1 MFLAAILA
9 AWLGRISWFW
19 PALYVSGPVLA
30 IWVALGRVGQ
40 PRKAVFILSSL
51 PMFLVDLF
59 ATAAATLASLGGCGR
74 SGSPRGS
81 ADVQPASFATDAAPL
96 KASPPAKRSTPA
108 GVLSG

>member
-1 MFLAAILA
+1 VFLAAILA

-59 ATAAATLASLGGCGR
+59 ATAAATLASLGR
-74 SGSPRGS
+74 MRPQWVPQR
-81 ADVQPASFATDAAPL
+81 
-96 KASPPAKRSTPA
+96 KR
-108 GVLSG
+108 